1 MTEFCTGKA
10 SDREDIIDFINMV
23 FSQTGQPHDFKILLP
38 KLYADDSD
46 TSACHFLAKEDGKI
60 KAVVGLF
67 PTEHVTGGQ
76 RLKIGHIGSVS
87 VHKYARGRGYMKQLM
102 AMAYDAAKHG
112 GYDALV
118 LGGKKNRYQYFG
130 FQPTEAAAK
139 YSFIPENFSHQ
150 YKGGHDAISFERV
163 EDEHSTYISE
173 IRALYEKRP
182 VYTDR
187 GDDRQFFKVL
197 CSWHSI
203 PYAVLKNGHFAGYIT
218 DLCGQ
223 CIGEWGFLE
232 ISDFPAVLAA
242 WFLQQKL
249 TSLTICVPPYDTA
262 ACEVLGKY
270 CESFSSV
277 MRHNWHILNFG
288 KIIEALMCVK
298 NSIESLEEGSLML
311 RIKKYDGSIELC
323 KLVVR
328 DGDVK
333 TWTESMGA
341 EKMNAGD
348 CERDVAIGLLEA
360 EEALFSAAVNYRSYG
375 LDGGLRYKN
384 WFPLP
389 LCIDENDAC

>member
-150 YKGGHDAISFERV
+150 YKGGHDAISFERWRM
-163 EDEHSTYISE
+163 STAHIFPKSVHFMKNV
-173 IRALYEKRP
+173 R
-182 VYTDR
+182 
-187 GDDRQFFKVL
+187 
-197 CSWHSI
+197 SI
-203 PYAVLKNGHFAGYIT
+203 PTEAMT
-218 DLCGQ
+218 D
-223 CIGEWGFLE
+223 
-232 ISDFPAVLAA
+232 
-242 WFLQQKL
+242 
-249 TSLTICVPPYDTA
+249 
-262 ACEVLGKY
+262 
-270 CESFSSV
+270 SFS
-277 MRHNWHILNFG
+277 
-288 KIIEALMCVK
+288 KCCVR
-298 NSIESLEEGSLML
+298 GTVYRML
-311 RIKKYDGSIELC
+311 
-323 KLVVR
+323 
-328 DGDVK
+328 
-333 TWTESMGA
+333 
-341 EKMNAGD
+341 
-348 CERDVAIGLLEA
+348 
-360 EEALFSAAVNYRSYG
+360 F
-375 LDGGLRYKN
+375 
-384 WFPLP
+384 
-389 LCIDENDAC
+389 

>member
-197 CSWHSI
+197 CSWHRDR
-203 PYAVLKNGHFAGYIT
+203 K
-218 DLCGQ
+218 
-223 CIGEWGFLE
+223 
-232 ISDFPAVLAA
+232 
-242 WFLQQKL
+242 
-249 TSLTICVPPYDTA
+249 
-262 ACEVLGKY
+262 
-270 CESFSSV
+270 SV
-277 MRHNWHILNFG
+277 
-288 KIIEALMCVK
+288 V
-298 NSIESLEEGSLML
+298 
-311 RIKKYDGSIELC
+311 
-323 KLVVR
+323 
-328 DGDVK
+328 
-333 TWTESMGA
+333 
-341 EKMNAGD
+341 
-348 CERDVAIGLLEA
+348 
-360 EEALFSAAVNYRSYG
+360 
-375 LDGGLRYKN
+375 
-384 WFPLP
+384 
-389 LCIDENDAC
+389 